1 MRYVMQEKIV
11 SFGDDYVI
19 RDESGREAF
28 RVDGKVLTVRDALVL
43 EDAAGN
49 RLAHIHKKL
58 LSIGKTYEI
67 SREGGPDISIH
78 KSLFSPLHCKFQ
90 VDAGGDELRREA
102 ICSTTSTPSPATGRE
117 IASISKRWFALRD
130 TYGVDIAEGEDH
142 ALILACAVAIDR
154 MCHEEEE
161 LTLTPGPLPQAGE
174 G

>member
-49 RLAHIHKKL
+49 RVARIHKKL

-67 SREGGPDISIH
+67 SREGAPDISVR
-78 KSLFSPLHCKFQ
+78 KSLFSPLRCKFH
-90 VDAGGDELRREA
+90 VDAGGDELEA
-102 ICSTTSTPSPATGRE
+102 RGDLLDHEYAFTRNGQEVAR
-117 IASISKRWFALRD
+117 ISKRWFALRD
-130 TYGVDIAEGEDH
+130 TYGVDIDDGEDH

-161 LTLTPGPLPQAGE
+161 
-174 G
+174 

>member
-1 MRYVMQEKIV
+1 MRYVMQEKLV

-49 RLAHIHKKL
+49 RLANIHKKL

-67 SREGGPDISIH
+67 EREGQPDVSIH
-78 KSLFSPLHCKFQ
+78 KSLFSPLHCKFR
-90 VDAGGDELRREA
+90 VDAGGDELEARGDLLDHEYTFTRNSREV
-102 ICSTTSTPSPATGRE
+102 
-117 IASISKRWFALRD
+117 ASVSKKWFSIRD
-130 TYGVDIAEGEDH
+130 TYGVEVAEGEDH

-154 MCHEEEE
+154 MCHEEDE
-161 LTLTPGPLPQAGE
+161 
-174 G
+174 

>member
-1 MRYVMQEKIV
+1 MRYVMQEKMI
-11 SFGDDYVI
+11 SFGDDYTI

-49 RLAHIHKKL
+49 ALARIHKKL

-67 SREGGPDISIH
+67 SREGGPDVSVH
-78 KSLFSPLHCKFQ
+78 KSLFSPLHCKFN
-90 VDAGGDELRREA
+90 VDAGGDELEA
-102 ICSTTSTPSPATGRE
+102 RGNLFDHEYTFTRNGRE
-117 IASISKRWFALRD
+117 IASISKRWFTVRD
-130 TYGVDIAEGEDH
+130 TYGVDVADGEDH

-161 LTLTPGPLPQAGE
+161 
-174 G
+174 

>member
-49 RLAHIHKKL
+49 RVARIHKKL

-67 SREGGPDISIH
+67 SREGGPDISVR
-78 KSLFSPLHCKFQ
+78 KSLFSPLRCKFH
-90 VDAGGDELRREA
+90 VDAGGDELEA
-102 ICSTTSTPSPATGRE
+102 RGDLLDHEYTFTRNGQDVARV
-117 IASISKRWFALRD
+117 SKKWFALRD
-130 TYGVDIAEGEDH
+130 TYGVDIADTEDH
-142 ALILACAVAIDR
+142 AMILACAVAIDR

-161 LTLTPGPLPQAGE
+161 
-174 G
+174 

>member
-1 MRYVMQEKIV
+1 MRYVMQEKLV

-49 RLAHIHKKL
+49 QLARIHKKL

-67 SREGGPDISIH
+67 SREGAPDIYVR
-78 KSLFSPLHCKFQ
+78 KSLFSPLRCKFQ
-90 VDAGGDELRREA
+90 VESGGDELEA
-102 ICSTTSTPSPATGRE
+102 RGDLLDHEYTFTRNGRE
-117 IASISKRWFALRD
+117 IASISKKWFSIRD
-130 TYGVDIAEGEDH
+130 TYGVDVAEGEDH

-161 LTLTPGPLPQAGE
+161 
-174 G
+174 